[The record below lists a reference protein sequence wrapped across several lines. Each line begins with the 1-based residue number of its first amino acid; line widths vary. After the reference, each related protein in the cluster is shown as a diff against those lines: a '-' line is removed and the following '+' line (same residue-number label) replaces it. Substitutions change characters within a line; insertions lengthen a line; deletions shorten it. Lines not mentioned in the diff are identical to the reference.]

1 MEIIAVSTILMKGL
15 KGLGLSGAALA
26 LVLLGG
32 GVQAQAP
39 KADTTPKA
47 TTAKKPPACKT
58 LKAQAGCEERSDC
71 SWVGESK
78 DAKGK
83 VKAKAYCRAKPKE
96 KAPAKK

>member
-1 MEIIAVSTILMKGL
+1 MEINAVSTILMKGL
-15 KGLGLSGAALA
+15 KGFGLSGAALA

-39 KADTTPKA
+39 KA
-47 TTAKKPPACKT
+47 TTAKKPAACKT

-71 SWVGESK
+71 SWVAESK

>member
-1 MEIIAVSTILMKGL
+1 VSTIFMKGL
-15 KGLGLSGAALA
+15 KGFGLSGAALA

-39 KADTTPKA
+39 KADTTKA
-47 TTAKKPPACKT
+47 MTAKKPAACKT

>member
-1 MEIIAVSTILMKGL
+1 MEINAVSTIFMKGL
-15 KGLGLSGAALA
+15 KGFGLSGAALA

-47 TTAKKPPACKT
+47 TAKKAPACKT

>member
-39 KADTTPKA
+39 KADTTKA
-47 TTAKKPPACKT
+47 MTAKKPAACKT

>member
-1 MEIIAVSTILMKGL
+1 MEINAVSTIFMKGL
-15 KGLGLSGAALA
+15 KGFGLSGAALA

-39 KADTTPKA
+39 KADTTKA
-47 TTAKKPPACKT
+47 MTAKKPAACKT

-78 DAKGK
+78 
-83 VKAKAYCRAKPKE
+83 KAKAYCRAKPKE

>member
-1 MEIIAVSTILMKGL
+1 MSTILMKGL

-39 KADTTPKA
+39 KADTTKA
-47 TTAKKPPACKT
+47 MTAKKPAACKT

>member
-1 MEIIAVSTILMKGL
+1 MSTIFMKGL
-15 KGLGLSGAALA
+15 KGFGLSGAALA

-39 KADTTPKA
+39 KTDTTKA
-47 TTAKKPPACKT
+47 TTAKKPAACKT

-71 SWVGESK
+71 GWVGESK

>member
-1 MEIIAVSTILMKGL
+1 MSTIFMKGL
-15 KGLGLSGAALA
+15 KGFGLSGAALA

-39 KADTTPKA
+39 KADTTKA
-47 TTAKKPPACKT
+47 MTAKKPAACKT

>member
-26 LVLLGG
+26 LVLLGN

-39 KADTTPKA
+39 KAETPKA

-71 SWVGESK
+71 QWVGESK

-83 VKAKAYCRAKPKE
+83 VKAKAYCRAKPK
-96 KAPAKK
+96 APAKK

>member
-1 MEIIAVSTILMKGL
+1 MEINAVSTTLMKGL

-26 LVLLGG
+26 LVLLGN

-39 KADTTPKA
+39 KAETPKA
-47 TTAKKPPACKT
+47 TTAKKPAACKT
-58 LKAQAGCEERSDC
+58 LKAQAGCEGRSDC

-83 VKAKAYCRAKPKE
+83 VKAKAYCRSKPKQ
-96 KAPAKK
+96 KAPAK

>member
-26 LVLLGG
+26 FVLLGG

-39 KADTTPKA
+39 KADTTKA
-47 TTAKKPPACKT
+47 MTAKKPAACKT

-83 VKAKAYCRAKPKE
+83 VKAKAYCRSKPKG
-96 KAPAKK
+96 K